1 MMMDKAYILKHG
13 ILEQYLLGELTN
25 EEQLEVDNILKTDAD
40 LKKTFDTLEANF
52 ENLAF
57 ENAINP
63 PAEVKTN
70 LMQSIK
76 TSQTKVLPLQNKNPF
91 KRYLYVAASISA
103 FLLISSIWMF
113 TQLKKSNTQLKIASE
128 QKEQL
133 MKDIDGL
140 KNNLNYATTYFNVIN
155 SPETKQYILTGN
167 DLAPNAKVVSYVN
180 HQDKSVI
187 INAEQLPKLD
197 DAHDYQMWADV
208 DGVMID
214 MGVIDKNKSLLAMNY
229 IENAESLNITIE
241 PAGGNDHPTVSRLV
255 TNVYL

>member
-25 EEQLEVDNILKTDAD
+25 DEQIQVDNILKTDAD

-52 ENLAF
+52 EKLAF

-63 PAEVKTN
+63 PTEVKTN
-70 LMQSIK
+70 LMQNIK
-76 TSQTKVLPLQNKNPF
+76 TSQTKVLPLQNKNPL
-91 KRYLYVAASISA
+91 KRYLYVAASIA
-103 FLLISSIWMF
+103 VFLLLSSVWMY
-113 TQLKKSNTQLKIASE
+113 TQLKKSNEQLQIVNE
-128 QKEQL
+128 QKEL
-133 MKDIDGL
+133 LIKDIDGL
-140 KNNLNYATTYFNVIN
+140 KNNLEYTTTYFNIIN

-167 DLAPNAKVVSYVN
+167 DLAPNTKVVSYIN

-187 INAEQLPKLD
+187 INAEQLPELD
-197 DAHDYQMWADV
+197 DDHDYQMWADV
-208 DGVMID
+208 EGVMIN
-214 MGVIDKNKSLLAMNY
+214 MGVIEKNKSLLAMSY